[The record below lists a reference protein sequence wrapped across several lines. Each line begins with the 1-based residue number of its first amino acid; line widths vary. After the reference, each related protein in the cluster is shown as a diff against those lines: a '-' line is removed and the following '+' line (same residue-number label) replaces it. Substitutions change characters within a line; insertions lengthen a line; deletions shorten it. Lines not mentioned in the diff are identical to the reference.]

1 MKGRLTIRTAGVFF
15 WLSALLEILSIRIEV
30 PILGV
35 LRGGLVAG
43 AAHTVFAAVF
53 VTIGAGL
60 WTGARW
66 GPRVVYLATALYSI
80 DRFRYML
87 DWAGREAELRSQL
100 AGHPEIIE
108 AFGVDL
114 LLKVGALLALLFVGC
129 WWGFAAYIYV
139 RREYFLSEASRLPR
153 GVGGPGGQRPQTGE
167 RRPEAD
173 GES

>member
-1 MKGRLTIRTAGVFF
+1 VKGRLTIRTAGLFF

-35 LRGGLVAG
+35 LRGGLVG
-43 AAHTVFAAVF
+43 GVYHVVFAAVF
-53 VTIGAGL
+53 VTIGVGL

-80 DRFRYML
+80 DRFRYVL

-100 AGHPEIIE
+100 TSHPEILDV
-108 AFGVDL
+108 FGVDRL
-114 LLKVGALLALLFVGC
+114 LTLGALLALLLVAC

-139 RREYFLSEASRLPR
+139 RRGYFLPAASAEASAPKEA
-153 GVGGPGGQRPQTGE
+153 GGEG
-167 RRPEAD
+167 
-173 GES
+173 